1 MEEFLLSEAYSGR
14 ELLLFNKE
22 YMKNEKINTEDEL
35 EKSVIYILNYCKE
48 HGVFAYNDY
57 MERSFNRSLMEVI
70 KFRKEQ
76 HVFKK

>member
-1 MEEFLLSEAYSGR
+1 
-14 ELLLFNKE
+14 
-22 YMKNEKINTEDEL
+22 MKDKKINMEDEL